1 MLDDLEARGLI
12 ERSRDP
18 ADRRRH
24 VVTLTPAGR
33 EAVERLRV
41 VSRQVE
47 DEFFEPLGA
56 QERKELYALL
66 SRVARHHDPRFED

>member
-1 MLDDLEARGLI
+1 
-12 ERSRDP
+12 
-18 ADRRRH
+18 
-24 VVTLTPAGR
+24 
-33 EAVERLRV
+33 LRV